1 MTSRSSNRR
10 QRSPSNAAPRTTGTS
25 VHGRPVT
32 RLRTIDEAAE
42 LLNVSPR
49 TVRRLIESGALPVH
63 RLGRLVRI
71 ADPDLAAFLA
81 ASRSV

>member
-1 MTSRSSNRR
+1 VTSRSSNRR
-10 QRSPSNAAPRTTGTS
+10 RSPSNTGTI

-32 RLRTIDEAAE
+32 RLRTIDEAAD

-49 TVRRLIESGALPVH
+49 TVRRLIESGALRVH
-63 RLGRLVRI
+63 RFGRLVRI
-71 ADPDLAAFLA
+71 ADGDLAAFLA